1 MANKLSL
8 ANKYRPKEF
17 SDVSE
22 QTSIRV
28 ILENQIKTGNI
39 KHSYL
44 FCGGAGTGK
53 TTTARIVAQ
62 MLNEGKGRVI
72 EMDCASKNGVDD
84 MRLIQDECMTRP
96 INSKYKIFIM
106 DECHMLTVQAWN
118 SMLKIL
124 EEPPEFVI
132 FLFCTTDPQKIIG
145 TIMSRVQRFNFSR
158 ISTPRYYKKINI
170 YITTRKYIGL
180 RTSCC

>member
-22 QTSIRV
+22 QDSIRV

-106 DECHMLTVQAWN
+106 DECTTGDTEILTDKGFKRFDQLDKTEKIAQYNDDGTIEFVKPLSVSISVSPVVQ
-118 SMLKIL
+118 SSIIKIL
-124 EEPPEFVI
+124 
-132 FLFCTTDPQKIIG
+132 
-145 TIMSRVQRFNFSR
+145 
-158 ISTPRYYKKINI
+158 
-170 YITTRKYIGL
+170 
-180 RTSCC
+180 